1 MSMYFTISLPEQA
14 VWRDQRS
21 KREKG
26 RRGGE
31 RKDGKKVSG
40 MGGELSL
47 PKQGRSEEKRRRE
60 EKERE
65 RRETGK

>member
-1 MSMYFTISLPEQA
+1 MRYKFQLEAEIREIKSQTMSMYFTISLPEQA

-40 MGGELSL
+40 MGG
-47 PKQGRSEEKRRRE
+47 GAVFA
-60 EKERE
+60 
-65 RRETGK
+65 ETGQK